1 MSKENK
7 DIEWLHWRMEE
18 YHSSEDDTKGVVD
31 DLDEMG
37 KLERGFSSLVLSAKT
52 HRRALTG
59 NMRAGRP
66 GASIRQ
72 PCSSHAP

>member
-7 DIEWLHWRMEE
+7 DIEWLRWRMEE

-52 HRRALTG
+52 H
-59 NMRAGRP
+59 
-66 GASIRQ
+66 
-72 PCSSHAP
+72 